1 MPPDKLITEVQ
12 RILAEVTAH
21 QLDPHTPRGVAAQAV
36 SAAAHLKAAEH
47 HLQEMLTE
55 QLTWDSRP
63 GGQ

>member
-1 MPPDKLITEVQ
+1 MPPDKLINEVQ

-21 QLDPHTPRGVAAQAV
+21 QLDPDTPRHVRTQAV

-55 QLTWDSRP
+55 QQAWDARP
-63 GGQ
+63 VSE